1 MNRLEQCL
9 RKFSLPRIYAIAKS
23 KIHTHFP
30 QLRKLSGHRLSL
42 SKMGPGRVLIKK
54 GRTFGVTVTF
64 NDLVSGATWG
74 EVQRAIPVKT

>member
-1 MNRLEQCL
+1 
-9 RKFSLPRIYAIAKS
+9 
-23 KIHTHFP
+23 
-30 QLRKLSGHRLSL
+30 
-42 SKMGPGRVLIKK
+42 MGPGRVLIKK